1 MRRIG
6 PDLVFSNERT
16 NLAFMRQIA
25 LRWQSTDGLEKISI
39 AETTVM
45 AVTWKE
51 VFPALTKVSGNNG
64 GPQTSLGPQ
73 PVFSNHLDPQ
83 QTTVNLSLHEPH
95 TVLSVPLVV

>member
-1 MRRIG
+1 MRRIE
-6 PDLVFSNERT
+6 PDLVFSNERA
-16 NLAFMRQIA
+16 NLAFMRKIA

-51 VFPALTKVSGNNG
+51 VFPALPKVSGNNPG

-73 PVFSNHLDPQ
+73 PVFSNHLDPHIGALAA
-83 QTTVNLSLHEPH
+83 NC
-95 TVLSVPLVV
+95 